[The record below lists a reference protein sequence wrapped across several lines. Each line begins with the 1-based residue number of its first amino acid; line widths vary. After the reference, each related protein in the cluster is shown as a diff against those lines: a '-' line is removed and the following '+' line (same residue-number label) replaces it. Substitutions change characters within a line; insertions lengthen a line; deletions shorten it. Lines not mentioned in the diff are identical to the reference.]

1 MAPRV
6 KNNNMRTTTPLALGL
21 ALLGSAALHPCAY
34 AQAPA
39 KPTPAATQPAAST
52 QAPSAEDRRFERHA
66 QATLEKLWR
75 QFPENAFGVGRYDYA
90 DRMTV
95 PDAAWR
101 AGAVAF
107 YDQQLAL
114 LAGFAQRN
122 LSTANRVDLVLMRNE
137 FESARWT
144 LTTFKDWQWQ
154 PSFYNV
160 GDSFGRMLSTQYAPL
175 DTRLRHVLARLA
187 HVPAYYAAAQAS
199 VAQPTLEHTQLAIAQ
214 NKGALDV
221 FGDDLQKHLAASRL
235 SAKEKALF
243 AARLQDAKAAV
254 QGYITWLGALE
265 PQLKAGGARSFR
277 IGRELYAQKFAYDI
291 QSGWSADTL
300 YQLAQQEK
308 AGLHDQMEVLARN
321 LWPKYLG
328 EAAMPTDRL
337 ELIRAVIAE
346 LSKQHTTPKEFVAT
360 VRRQIPELEA
370 FVRQHDLVTQD
381 PTRPLVV
388 RETPTY
394 MRGVAGA
401 SISSP
406 GPYDPKANTW
416 YNVDPLD
423 DYTPEQ
429 AESYLREYNDWMLQ
443 ILNIHEAVP
452 GHYTQLVHANKS
464 KSVIKSIF
472 GNGSMIEGWAV
483 FSEKLMLEA
492 GYGNFSPEMHL
503 IWMKW
508 NLRSVVNTIL
518 DYEVHTQGLERD
530 AAIALLTKEAFQQ
543 QAEATGK
550 WRRVTLSQVQ
560 LTSYYNGYAEI
571 RDLRDAHRAR
581 LGERFS
587 VKGFNDR
594 FLSFG
599 SAPVKFIKE
608 LM

>member
-1 MAPRV
+1 MTPLVLGSILLGTAALG
-6 KNNNMRTTTPLALGL
+6 TAHAQTTP
-21 ALLGSAALHPCAY
+21 
-34 AQAPA
+34 
-39 KPTPAATQPAAST
+39 TQTMAHSKAE
-52 QAPSAEDRRFERHA
+52 APSAEDRRFERHT

-90 DRMTV
+90 DKMTV

-101 AGAVAF
+101 TASIAF

-114 LAGFAQRN
+114 LAGFEQRR
-122 LSTANRVDLVLMRNE
+122 LSTANRIDLVLMRNE

-144 LTTFKDWQWQ
+144 LTTFRDWAWQ
-154 PSFYNV
+154 PSYYNV
-160 GDSFGRMLSTQYAPL
+160 GDSFGRMLTTDYATM
-175 DTRLRHVLARLA
+175 DKRLRHMLARLDK
-187 HVPAYYAAAQAS
+187 VPAYYAAAQAS
-199 VAQPTLEHTQLAIAQ
+199 IAQPTLEHTQLAIAQ
-214 NKGALDV
+214 NQGALEV
-221 FGDDLQKHLAASRL
+221 FGDDLLKSLAASKL
-235 SAKEKALF
+235 SAQEKALF
-243 AARLQDAKAAV
+243 ATRLDAAKAAMR
-254 QGYITWLGALE
+254 GYIAWLTQLE

-277 IGRELYAQKFAYDI
+277 IGKELYAQKFAYDI

-300 YQLAQQEK
+300 YQRAQKEK

-328 EAAMPTDRL
+328 NAAMPADRL
-337 ELIRAVIAE
+337 ELIRTVIAE
-346 LSKQHTTPKEFVAT
+346 LSKQHTSPKEFVAT
-360 VRRQIPELEA
+360 VRKQIPELEA

-388 RETPTY
+388 RETPPY

-423 DYTPEQ
+423 DYSPER

-483 FSEKLMLEA
+483 FGEKLMLDA
-492 GYGNFSPEMHL
+492 GYGNHAPEMHL

-530 AAIALLTKEAFQQ
+530 AAIQLLTREAFQQ

-571 RDLRDAHRAR
+571 TALRDAHRAR
-581 LGERFS
+581 LGDKFS
-587 VKGFNDR
+587 VKQFNDR